1 MKKRNTLIVALTL
14 AVNMCAVNVGATV
27 NVEDKTTVSNGQLVV
42 RGSLD
47 ITGKSSINCV
57 VAPKNADK
65 TDLKS
70 VLYIKEGTTAED
82 GSFAFNFLFDD
93 SVAQGEYS
101 VRVSDG
107 ADEISEFD
115 FIYYP
120 YEDIIDRIQNAASAS
135 ELESILKDKNN
146 EGVLGFLG
154 IDASLLENSVINSE
168 ELVKSLYDT
177 AKNDNL
183 SFDETADLYAKL
195 TAFEFINDGQK
206 GWLEKFNPEFEGEK
220 YTDMKSAEK
229 KQWFED
235 RVYDSIKYQN
245 VAALNSKYE
254 ELSIIYVINNATAG
268 ELGNLID
275 KYKDKLGIVGT
286 SYFNSYSGTT
296 QPQKIVLITN
306 CAEAI
311 KNKKLLSY
319 SDFRQTFESVVS
331 EATKNNN
338 SGGISGGNGSG
349 SGRGSSNVGSN
360 VSIGTSTGA
369 NNNGAGGNN
378 GRFSD
383 VAASDWAKAYIEYL
397 ADKGVISGFEDGTFH
412 PDEAVTREQFVKMI
426 VTAFNLKTSG
436 NSEMNFS
443 DVNLGDWYYEY
454 ISAAYE
460 NDVVNGVSSDLFGV
474 GRYIS
479 REDAATILNRAAK
492 EKLNGDLPIMNA
504 YKFLDDGSISD
515 YAKTSVYSM
524 YHAGIINGIGN
535 DVFAPKDCCTRAQT
549 AKMIYYLITK
559 GE

>member
-1 MKKRNTLIVALTL
+1 MKRKNALAIALTL
-14 AVNMCAVNVGATV
+14 AIGVCSVNVMAAVITDNKV
-27 NVEDKTTVSNGQLVV
+27 VVSEGQLVV
-42 RGSLD
+42 RG
-47 ITGKSSINCV
+47 TTSSAEGNVNCV
-57 VAPKNADK
+57 ITPKSAGK
-65 TDLKS
+65 TDLNS
-70 VLYIKEGTTAED
+70 VLYIKEGKSAQD
-82 GSFAFNFLFDD
+82 GNFEFDFVLD
-93 SVAQGEYS
+93 ERIGQGEYT

-107 ADEISEFD
+107 ENSVSEFD
-115 FIYYP
+115 FTYYP
-120 YEDIIDRIQNAASAS
+120 YEDMIGKIQNAASTS
-135 ELESILKDKNN
+135 ELESILKDENN
-146 EGVLGFLG
+146 SGVLGFLG

-168 ELVKSLYDT
+168 ELVKSLYDK

-195 TAFEFINDGQK
+195 TALAFINDGQK

-220 YTDMKSAEK
+220 YTDIKSAEK
-229 KQWFED
+229 KQWLED

-275 KYKDKLGIVGT
+275 TYKDKLEIVGT
-286 SYFNSYSGTT
+286 SYYNSYSGMT

-306 CAEAI
+306 CAETI
-311 KNKKLLSY
+311 KSKNLLSY
-319 SDFRQTFESVVS
+319 SDFRQTFGSVVS

-338 SGGISGGNGSG
+338 SGVISGGNGSG
-349 SGRGSSNVGSN
+349 SLGGGGN
-360 VSIGTSTGA
+360 VSIGTPSGM
-369 NNNGAGGNN
+369 NDNGTGGNN

-383 VAASDWAKAYIEYL
+383 VAASDWAKTYIEYL
-397 ADKGVISGFEDGTFH
+397 AAKNIISGFEDGTFR
-412 PDEAVTREQFVKMI
+412 PNDLVTREQFVKMI

-436 NSEMNFS
+436 NSGMNFS

-460 NDVVNGVSSDLFGV
+460 NDVVNGISSDLFGV

-535 DVFAPKDCCTRAQT
+535 DVFAPKDYCTRAQT

>member
-1 MKKRNTLIVALTL
+1 MKRKNALAIALTL
-14 AVNMCAVNVGATV
+14 AIGVCSVNVMAAVITDNKV
-27 NVEDKTTVSNGQLVV
+27 VVSEGQLVV
-42 RGSLD
+42 RG
-47 ITGKSSINCV
+47 TTSSAEGNVNCV
-57 VAPKNADK
+57 ITPKSAGK
-65 TDLKS
+65 TDLNS
-70 VLYIKEGTTAED
+70 VLYIKEGKSAQD
-82 GSFAFNFLFDD
+82 GNFEFDFVLD
-93 SVAQGEYS
+93 ERIGQGEYT

-107 ADEISEFD
+107 ENSVSEFD
-115 FIYYP
+115 FTYYP
-120 YEDIIDRIQNAASAS
+120 YEDMIGKIQNAASTS
-135 ELESILKDKNN
+135 ELESILKDENN
-146 EGVLGFLG
+146 SGVLGFLG

-168 ELVKSLYDT
+168 ELVKSLYDK

-195 TAFEFINDGQK
+195 TALAFINDGQK

-220 YTDMKSAEK
+220 YTDIKSAEK
-229 KQWFED
+229 KQWLED

-275 KYKDKLGIVGT
+275 TYKDKLEIVGT
-286 SYFNSYSGTT
+286 SYYNSYSGMT

-306 CAEAI
+306 CAETI
-311 KNKKLLSY
+311 KSKNLLSY
-319 SDFRQTFESVVS
+319 SDFRQTFGSVVS

-338 SGGISGGNGSG
+338 SGVISGGNGSG
-349 SGRGSSNVGSN
+349 SLGGGGN
-360 VSIGTSTGA
+360 VSIGTPSGT
-369 NNNGAGGNN
+369 NNNGTGGNS

-383 VAASDWAKAYIEYL
+383 VAASDWAKTYIEYL
-397 ADKGVISGFEDGTFH
+397 AAKNIISGFEDGTFR
-412 PDEAVTREQFVKMI
+412 PNDLVTREQFVKMI
-426 VTAFNLKTSG
+426 VTAFNLKTSENAG
-436 NSEMNFS
+436 MNFS

-460 NDVVNGVSSDLFGV
+460 NDVINGVSSDLFGV

-492 EKLNGDLPIMNA
+492 EKLNGDLPIKNA

-535 DVFAPKDCCTRAQT
+535 DVFAPKDYCTRAQT